1 MDKKKPKRKKIK
13 INFSAEALERLEQ
26 QKRDE
31 IAQEKRFRK
40 SDKELA
46 DYSKLKDKQEETK
59 LWQWVVERVK
69 KDNVVAK
76 SPTEY
81 DKWVEHILDIAQYE
95 EEDGITSPENGW
107 FRENFLH
114 ISSGQIWE
122 LQTRKEEENNKVKP
136 NEVNQCAVEFLE
148 RLAEWWSHLEEPAEE
163 EIEE

>member
-1 MDKKKPKRKKIK
+1 MTDKKKKPKRKKIK

-40 SDKELA
+40 SDKEYEKKTKKFEL
-46 DYSKLKDKQEETK
+46 EENKK

-95 EEDGITSPENGW
+95 EEDGDNGW

-114 ISSGQIWE
+114 ISSSQIWE

-136 NEVNQCAVEFLE
+136 NEVNQCAAEFLE
-148 RLAEWWSHLEEPAEE
+148 RLAKWWSHLEEPAEE
-163 EIEE
+163 EIE